1 MNIEFLRKKM
11 QEYYAKTT
19 PRQVVREYE
28 KMGVEFENIGSR
40 NLEKRYKM
48 RNAAKIFQESFGKIP
63 ESTTKKIR
71 KYTDMIDD
79 VEQIIDEAYKLY
91 MPQVRSEITDLA
103 KFLLENTGLKDGK
116 PINVLEIGTKFGGTF
131 YIWNKLNPDGMNISV
146 DLPNGIHGGVD
157 LDSTNKRNLYF
168 LERFDNC
175 HFIEGNSHV
184 KETHNKV
191 SELLNGRK
199 VDFLFIDGDHTFDGI
214 AQDFYDYLPFCKPK
228 SFITFHDI
236 VISDHHH
243 SRNVFVGEFWNEIK
257 NNYDHLEFIEP
268 GNDWAGIGALIKL

>member
-1 MNIEFLRKKM
+1 
-11 QEYYAKTT
+11 
-19 PRQVVREYE
+19 
-28 KMGVEFENIGSR
+28 
-40 NLEKRYKM
+40 M

-63 ESTTKKIR
+63 KSTTEKIQ
-71 KYTDMIDD
+71 KYTDMIDE

-91 MPQVRSEITDLA
+91 MPQVRSEITDLT
-103 KFLLENTGLKDGK
+103 KFVIANSGLKDGK
-116 PINVLEIGTKFGGTF
+116 PIIVLEIGTKFGGSF
-131 YIWNKLNPDGMNISV
+131 YIWNKLNEIFTYDREHWSHFGWSDMRISV

-157 LDSTNKRNLYF
+157 LDSINKRNLYF

-175 HFIEGNSHV
+175 HFIEGDSHV

-191 SELLNGRK
+191 SELLNDQK

-214 AQDFYDYLPFCKPK
+214 AQDFYDYLAFCKPQ
-228 SFITFHDI
+228 SFIAFHDI

-257 NNYDHLEFIEP
+257 NDYNHWEFIES
-268 GNDWAGIGALIKL
+268 GNNWAGIGVIQLP